1 MHCKART
8 VRQQL
13 AAFLL
18 LCGFVFASYA
28 QIPVP
33 PVPGRVIDQ
42 TGSLSTAEINA
53 LSQTLAQFEA
63 KKGTQITV
71 LMIASTAPESI
82 EQTALRV
89 AEKWQL
95 GRKKI
100 DDGAILLIA
109 KDDRAVRIEVGYGL
123 EGALNDATS
132 KRIIEQYITPEFRNG
147 NYFAGINAG
156 IQQMIRIADGEPLP
170 PVAAPSENAESD
182 ALRFAPVL
190 FMLALAIGTIVRVF
204 LGRTLASVV
213 TGAAVTALAWMI
225 AGSIFIAVIAGAFA
239 FMLTLLGGL
248 GSGRGGGGWS
258 SGAGGGFGGFGGY
271 SGGGGSSGGGFSGG
285 GGSFGGGGASGK
297 W

>member
-1 MHCKART
+1 MRCHFRT
-8 VRQQL
+8 VWQLL

-18 LCGFVFASYA
+18 LCGFAFASYA

-42 TGSLSTAEINA
+42 TGSLTTAEINA

-63 KKGTQITV
+63 KKGSQITV
-71 LMIASTAPESI
+71 LMVASTAPESI

-89 AEKWQL
+89 AEQWQL

-132 KRIIEQYITPEFRNG
+132 KRIIEQFITPEFRNG

-170 PVAAPSENAESD
+170 PVAPRSASD
-182 ALRFAPVL
+182 TTDWMQFAPVL
-190 FMLALAIGTIVRVF
+190 FMVVLGAGAVLRNFMGRVRSS
-204 LGRTLASVV
+204 LV
-213 TGAAVTALAWMI
+213 TGGGVAFFTWLI
-225 AGSIFIAVIAGAFA
+225 AGSISIAIIAGVFALVIA
-239 FMLTLLGGL
+239 LLGGIS
-248 GSGRGGGGWS
+248 GGRGGGNWS
-258 SGAGGGFGGFGGY
+258 SRSGGGY
-271 SGGGGSSGGGFSGG
+271 GGGGSFGGGFSGG